1 VNREVR
7 VARVTA
13 QGLHAGRERGV
24 PAAVDHPHL
33 AGRHAAGEQG
43 VGDGQADGA
52 GAEHDVL
59 GG

>member
-1 VNREVR
+1 
-7 VARVTA
+7 
-13 QGLHAGRERGV
+13 V

-33 AGRHAAGEQG
+33 AGRHAAGQQG